1 MSEQQ
6 SGLSSTRINKI
17 GLFHLGSGMAD
28 VLMTGVWNRI
38 MISDLGYSATVVG
51 FLAAMRYFLAP
62 LGIWAG
68 RISDSRAIGGYRRL
82 FWIGT
87 GRGMMVVSTF
97 ILGLG
102 TAQLARTPGESTALL
117 WGVIVL
123 AMLLFS
129 IGNAFSGGTFLA
141 LIYDRTSQ
149 QQRGRVIGIVWT
161 WLLVG
166 FTIGG
171 ITFGLLLPEHK
182 EGVTGLSFT
191 PDALQNL
198 FFLAGLMFAT
208 LWVTSMWG
216 EERRTTTTG
225 TAQHANA
232 PERVSFRADL
242 KLVWN
247 SQPMRMFLFFLG
259 LSMFFA
265 FSQDA
270 ILEPFAGDVFNMPA
284 TTTNRFAGYWG
295 SMSILGTLL
304 FLWLSRRYPRLTS
317 TLMSQMGI
325 GVLII
330 AFAIFGVSSVAQIR
344 PLVTPGLIVLGA
356 GLGVWNVGTLGLM
369 MTLSPSG
376 RAGTFPGFWTM
387 VVTLTRGGGV
397 ATGGVLRDALLAISG
412 QFSVAYGMVF
422 VVGAVGLAISGWAL
436 NLIDVKEYQ
445 SEQSVKAEA
454 IFASSM
460 D

>member
-1 MSEQQ
+1 MSEQKP
-6 SGLSSTRINKI
+6 GLSSTRINKI

-68 RISDSRAIGGYRRL
+68 KMSDARAIGGYRRL

-87 GRGMMVVSTF
+87 GRAMMVISTF
-97 ILGLG
+97 ILGLA

-117 WGVIVL
+117 WGLTIF

-141 LIYDRTSQ
+141 LIYDRTPQ
-149 QQRGRVIGIVWT
+149 EQRGRVVGIVWT

-166 FTIGG
+166 FTVGG
-171 ITFGLLLPEHK
+171 ISFGLMLPATK
-182 EGVTGLSFT
+182 EGASGLSFT
-191 PDALQNL
+191 PEALQNL
-198 FFLAGLMFAT
+198 FIIAGLIFAT
-208 LWVTSMWG
+208 LWATSMWG
-216 EERRTTTTG
+216 EERRTTSTG
-225 TAQHANA
+225 STQDANA
-232 PERVSFRADL
+232 TENVSLRSDL
-242 KLVWN
+242 RLVWRN
-247 SQPMRMFLFFLG
+247 THMRTFLIFLAF
-259 LSMFFA
+259 SMFFA

-270 ILEPFAGDVFNMPA
+270 ILEPFAGDVFKMPA

-317 TLMSQMGI
+317 TFMSQI
-325 GVLII
+325 GVVLLII
-330 AFAIFGVSSVAQIR
+330 AFAMFGVSSLAEIR

-369 MTLSPSG
+369 MTLSPTG
-376 RAGTFPGFWTM
+376 RAGTFLGFWTM

-397 ATGGVLRDALLAISG
+397 ASGGVVRDLVLNLSG
-412 QFSVAYGMVF
+412 QFSVSYGVVF
-422 VVGAVGLAISGWAL
+422 IVGAVGLIISWLAL
-436 NLIDVKEYQ
+436 NQLDLKEYQ
-445 SEQSVKAEA
+445 SEESINAEA
-454 IFASSM
+454 VFAASM

>member
-6 SGLSSTRINKI
+6 SGLSSSRINKI

-38 MISDLGYSATVVG
+38 MISDLGYSATLVS

-68 RISDSRAIGGYRRL
+68 RISDSRVMGGYRRL

-87 GRGMMVVSTF
+87 GRSMMVVSTF
-97 ILGLG
+97 MLGLG
-102 TAQLARTPGESTALL
+102 TAQLTRTPGESTLL
-117 WGVIVL
+117 PWGLIVL
-123 AMLLFS
+123 AMVLFS

-141 LIYDRTSQ
+141 LIYDRTNQ
-149 QQRGRVIGIVWT
+149 EQRGRVVGIVWT

-166 FTIGG
+166 FSIGG
-171 ITFGLLLPEHK
+171 IAFGVMLPEHK
-182 EGVTGLSFT
+182 EGATGLSFT
-191 PDALQNL
+191 PEALQNL
-198 FFLAGLMFAT
+198 FFVAGLIFAT

-216 EERRTTTTG
+216 EERRTTETG
-225 TAQHANA
+225 TSVISSE
-232 PERVSFRADL
+232 PLSFRADL
-242 KLVWN
+242 ALVWR
-247 SQPMRMFLFFLG
+247 SQTMRIFLFFLG
-259 LSMFFA
+259 FSMFFA

-270 ILEPFAGDVFNMPA
+270 ILEPFAGDVFKMPA

-295 SMSILGTLL
+295 SMAILGTLL

-317 TLMSQMGI
+317 TFMSQMGV
-325 GVLII
+325 VLLMI
-330 AFAIFGVSSVAQIR
+330 AFAIFGVSSLAQIR

-376 RAGTFPGFWTM
+376 RAGTFLGFWTM

-412 QFSVAYGMVF
+412 QFNVAYGVVF

-436 NLIDVKEYQ
+436 SLIDVKEYQ
-445 SEQSVKAEA
+445 SEQTIEAES
-454 IFASSM
+454 IFAASI